1 VPDVAG
7 TCISRMSRRAKG
19 LALLPAAYRL
29 PTSGGAIPFQ
39 PFANPPNPTPT
50 NEEGPWGPGVTSSTT
65 LESAVPPA
73 SERADV
79 SRAQS
84 GDTRAFERLY
94 RTHSAR
100 VFCLARRMIGT
111 DLAGELT
118 QDVFVRVWEKLRT
131 FRGESAFG
139 TWLHRVAINV
149 ILHRRGVLRVERGR
163 LEEDEDALDQVPARP
178 GPSEFGM
185 DFEGAI
191 GKLPSGARTVFVLHD
206 VEGFKHEEI
215 AELLGVTAGTSKAQL
230 HRARMILRQ
239 HLCR

>member
-1 VPDVAG
+1 
-7 TCISRMSRRAKG
+7 M
-19 LALLPAAYRL
+19 
-29 PTSGGAIPFQ
+29 
-39 PFANPPNPTPT
+39 
-50 NEEGPWGPGVTSSTT
+50 NEDSPWGSGVTAPTT
-65 LESAVPPA
+65 LENAVPPA

-94 RTHSAR
+94 RTHAAR
-100 VFCLARRMIGT
+100 IFCLARRMIGV
-111 DLAGELT
+111 DLADELT
-118 QDVFVRVWEKLRT
+118 QDVFVRAWEKLRT

-163 LEEDEDALDQVPARP
+163 LDDDEGALEQVAARP
-178 GPSEFGM
+178 GSPELGM
-185 DFEGAI
+185 DIEGAI
-191 GKLPSGARTVFVLHD
+191 GKLPSGARVVFVLHD

-215 AELLGVTAGTSKAQL
+215 ADLLGVTAGTTKAQL

-239 HLCR
+239 RLCR

>member
-1 VPDVAG
+1 
-7 TCISRMSRRAKG
+7 M
-19 LALLPAAYRL
+19 
-29 PTSGGAIPFQ
+29 
-39 PFANPPNPTPT
+39 
-50 NEEGPWGPGVTSSTT
+50 NEESPWGPGVTAPTT
-65 LESAVPPA
+65 LENAVPPA

-79 SRAQS
+79 SRAQN

-94 RTHSAR
+94 RTHAAR
-100 VFCLARRMIGT
+100 VFSLARRMIGV

-118 QDVFVRVWEKLRT
+118 QDVFVRAWEKLRT

-149 ILHRRGVLRVERGR
+149 ILHRRGVLKVERGR
-163 LEEDEDALDQVPARP
+163 LDDDEGALDQVAARR
-178 GPSEFGM
+178 GSSELGM
-185 DFEGAI
+185 DLEGAI
-191 GKLPSGARTVFVLHD
+191 GKLPSGARAVFVLHD

-215 AELLGVTAGTSKAQL
+215 ADLLGVTAGTTKAQL

>member
-1 VPDVAG
+1 MATLPVPG
-7 TCISRMSRRAKG
+7 
-19 LALLPAAYRL
+19 RL
-29 PTSGGAIPFQ
+29 PTSGPRFPFQ
-39 PFANPPNPTPT
+39 PFAISLHPTSV
-50 NEEGPWGPGVTSSTT
+50 NEGPWGPGVTAPTT
-65 LESAVPPA
+65 LENAVPPA

-79 SRAQS
+79 SRAQN

-94 RTHSAR
+94 RTHAAR
-100 VFCLARRMIGT
+100 VFCLARRMIGS

-118 QDVFVRVWEKLRT
+118 QDVFVRVWEKLKT
-131 FRGESAFG
+131 FRGEAAFG

-149 ILHRRGVLRVERGR
+149 ILHRRGVLRTERAR
-163 LEEDEDALDQVPARP
+163 LDEDEGALETVPARP
-178 GPSEFGM
+178 GTSEFGV

-215 AELLGVTAGTSKAQL
+215 ADLLGVTAGTSKAQL

>member
-1 VPDVAG
+1 
-7 TCISRMSRRAKG
+7 
-19 LALLPAAYRL
+19 
-29 PTSGGAIPFQ
+29 
-39 PFANPPNPTPT
+39 
-50 NEEGPWGPGVTSSTT
+50 VTAPTT
-65 LESAVPPA
+65 LENAVPPA

-79 SRAQS
+79 SRAQN

-94 RTHSAR
+94 RTHAAR
-100 VFCLARRMIGT
+100 VFCLARRMIGA

-131 FRGESAFG
+131 FRGEAAFG

-149 ILHRRGVLRVERGR
+149 ILHRRGALRVERGR
-163 LEEDEDALDQVPARP
+163 LDDDENALDQVPARP
-178 GPSEFGM
+178 GSSDLGM

-191 GKLPSGARTVFVLHD
+191 AKLPSGARTVFVLHD

-215 AELLGVTAGTSKAQL
+215 AELLGVTSGTTKAQL